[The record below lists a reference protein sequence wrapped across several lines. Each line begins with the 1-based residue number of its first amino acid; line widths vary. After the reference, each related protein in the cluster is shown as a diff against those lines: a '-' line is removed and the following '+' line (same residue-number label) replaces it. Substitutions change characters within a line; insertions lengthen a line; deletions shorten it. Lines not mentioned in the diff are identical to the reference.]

1 MVASHHEDFL
11 GVTVEL
17 FPILLS
23 IQVATLGTI
32 LAGLLGIGLA
42 WLLTRG
48 RIPGRTVLE
57 SIVILPLVLPPTVVG
72 FYLLQLLG
80 RSGPLGASLEA
91 VGLEIVFTWRAAIVA
106 ATVASLPLV
115 VKAVQAAFESI
126 DPKIEAA
133 ARTLRSAA
141 SVFLTVT
148 LPLAWRGILAGLIL
162 AFARG
167 MGEFGITLMLAG
179 SIPGRTQ
186 TLPLAIYDA
195 VQANDLAQANALALV
210 TVAIVSLLLFV
221 LSRLP
226 RIRV

>member
-1 MVASHHEDFL
+1 M
-11 GVTVEL
+11 EL

-23 IQVATLGTI
+23 LRVATLSTI
-32 LAGLLGIGLA
+32 LAGFFGIGLA
-42 WLLTRG
+42 WLLTHR
-48 RIPGRTVLE
+48 RFPGRTLLE
-57 SIVILPLVLPPTVVG
+57 SVVVLPLILPPTVVG
-72 FYLLQLLG
+72 FYLLLLLG

-91 VGLEIVFTWRAAIVA
+91 AGLEIVFTWRAAVIA

-126 DPKIEAA
+126 DPRIEAA
-133 ARTLRSAA
+133 ARTLRPAV

-195 VQANDLAQANALALV
+195 VQANDLAQANMLALITIGIV
-210 TVAIVSLLLFV
+210 TVLLFV

-226 RIRV
+226 RVRI

>member
-1 MVASHHEDFL
+1 MDY
-11 GVTVEL
+11 
-17 FPILLS
+17 FPIFLS
-23 IQVATLGTI
+23 LRVATLSTV
-32 LAGLLGIGLA
+32 LAGLFGIGLA
-42 WLLTRG
+42 WLLTHR
-48 RIPGRTVLE
+48 RFPGRTLLE
-57 SIVILPLVLPPTVVG
+57 SVVILPLVLPPTVVG
-72 FYLLQLLG
+72 FYLLLLLG
-80 RSGPLGASLEA
+80 HSGPFGKALEA
-91 VGLEIVFTWRAAIVA
+91 AGLEVIFTWRAAVIA

-126 DPKIEAA
+126 DPRLESA
-133 ARTLRSAA
+133 ARTLRPAA
-141 SVFLTVT
+141 SVLLTVT

-195 VQANDLAQANALALV
+195 VQSNDLAQANALALV
-210 TVAIVSLLLFV
+210 TIGIVTALLFI

-226 RIRV
+226 RVRL

>member
-1 MVASHHEDFL
+1 MD
-11 GVTVEL
+11 L

-23 IQVATLGTI
+23 LRVAALSTI
-32 LAGLLGIGLA
+32 LAGLVGVGVA
-42 WLLTRG
+42 WLLTR
-48 RIPGRTVLE
+48 RRFPGRALLE
-57 SIVILPLVLPPTVVG
+57 SVVLLPLVLPPTVVG
-72 FYLLQLLG
+72 FYLLVLLG
-80 RSGPLGASLEA
+80 RSGRLGAFLEA
-91 VGLEIVFTWRAAIVA
+91 VGLEIIFTWRAAVIA

-115 VKAVQAAFESI
+115 VKAAQAAFEAI
-126 DPKIEAA
+126 DPRIQAA
-133 ARTLRSAA
+133 ARTLRPAA

-195 VQANDLAQANALALV
+195 VQANDLALANTLALATLGIVAALLV
-210 TVAIVSLLLFV
+210 V
-221 LSRLP
+221 LNRLP
-226 RIRV
+226 RVRL

>member
-1 MVASHHEDFL
+1 M
-11 GVTVEL
+11 EL

-23 IQVATLGTI
+23 LRVATLSTI
-32 LAGLLGIGLA
+32 LAGFFGIGLA
-42 WLLTRG
+42 WLLTHR
-48 RIPGRTVLE
+48 RFPARTLLE
-57 SIVILPLVLPPTVVG
+57 SVVVLPLILPPTVVG
-72 FYLLQLLG
+72 FYLLLLLG

-91 VGLEIVFTWRAAIVA
+91 AGLEIVFTWRAAVIA

-115 VKAVQAAFESI
+115 VKAAQAAFESI
-126 DPKIEAA
+126 DPRIEAA
-133 ARTLRSAA
+133 ARTLRPAV

-195 VQANDLAQANALALV
+195 VQANDLAQANMLALITIGIV
-210 TVAIVSLLLFV
+210 TVLLFV

-226 RIRV
+226 RVRV

>member
-1 MVASHHEDFL
+1 M
-11 GVTVEL
+11 EL

-23 IQVATLGTI
+23 LRVATLSTM
-32 LAGLLGIGLA
+32 LAGLFGIGLA
-42 WLLTRG
+42 WLLTHR
-48 RIPGRTVLE
+48 RFPGRTLLE
-57 SIVILPLVLPPTVVG
+57 SVVVLPLILPPTVVG
-72 FYLLQLLG
+72 FYLLLLLG

-91 VGLEIVFTWRAAIVA
+91 AGLEIVFTWRAAVIA

-126 DPKIEAA
+126 DPRIEAA
-133 ARTLRSAA
+133 ARTLRPAV

-195 VQANDLAQANALALV
+195 VQANDLAQANMLALITIGIV
-210 TVAIVSLLLFV
+210 TVLLFV

-226 RIRV
+226 RVRI

>member
-1 MVASHHEDFL
+1 MD
-11 GVTVEL
+11 L

-23 IQVATLGTI
+23 IRVATLSTL
-32 LAGLLGIGLA
+32 LAGLLGVALA
-42 WLLTRG
+42 WVLSRM
-48 RIPGRTVLE
+48 RFPGRTLLE
-57 SIVILPLVLPPTVVG
+57 SIVVLPLVLPPTVVG

-80 RSGPLGASLEA
+80 RSGPLGAALEA
-91 VGLEIVFTWRAAIVA
+91 AGLPIVFTWWAAVMA

-115 VKAVQAAFESI
+115 VKAVQAAFEAV
-126 DPKIEAA
+126 DPRLEAA
-133 ARTLRSAA
+133 ARTLRPAA

-162 AFARG
+162 AYARG

-210 TVAIVSLLLFV
+210 TVGIVTILLLA

-226 RIRV
+226 RVRL